1 MSGEL
6 GSLTRSAQVRSSP
19 WFFASV
25 VAAEGLILLVA
36 LRSPILGV
44 ALAAAVGVL
53 ALMTLTIGTE
63 RGTLAIGS
71 LLLIVTLV
79 LPGDLALAWRLPVGG
94 GGIFVVDLLLALLLA
109 SMLAALLA
117 SGSLPLVRSPVN
129 LPLFL
134 FLGWV
139 ATAGVV
145 GFMRGNDLKL
155 ILQDARGLAYY
166 SLFFFIVMFV
176 RSRGQVYVIMRVLAA
191 CLLAVFATGAVY
203 AAMGEGMALEF
214 VEPGVS
220 RFPAPDEVFLIS
232 SALLATMVVVW
243 PAARRRPVWLWGL
256 LLVALLGLV
265 LSFVRGNYVA
275 LAASL
280 FYLLLVLGSRERLRL
295 VAGGLAVAAVLAAGL
310 AVFQPAVL
318 TSVIT
323 RTLAVTAVQDRNV
336 QYRFIENQAVGAQIA
351 EHPIVGNG
359 LGKDYLFDW
368 SRYGVAPYRKSYVH
382 NNYYWFVHRLG
393 FIGLG
398 LFAWAAL
405 AFLLPWMRD
414 RARLR
419 EGDPWL
425 VGLVF
430 GSRTMLVALLVVSI
444 TSPRLNGKQSIA
456 TLATLIGLA
465 EVARVLLLRGE
476 DEET

>member
-1 MSGEL
+1 VSGEL
-6 GSLTRSAQVRSSP
+6 TRPRASAA
-19 WFFASV
+19 WFFAAV
-25 VAAEGLILLVA
+25 VAAEGLVLLVA
-36 LRSPILGV
+36 LRSPLLGAV
-44 ALAAAVGVL
+44 LAAAVGVL
-53 ALMTLTIGTE
+53 ALMTLVIGTD
-63 RGTLAIGS
+63 RGTLAIGA
-71 LLLIVTLV
+71 LLLVVTLV
-79 LPGDLALAWRLPVGG
+79 LPGDQALAWRVPVAG
-94 GGIFVVDLLLALLLA
+94 GGIFAVDLLLALLLA
-109 SMLAALLA
+109 SMLAALVA
-117 SGSLPLVRSPVN
+117 GGSLPLTRSPVN

-134 FLGWV
+134 FLLWV
-139 ATAGVV
+139 VTAGVI
-145 GFMRGNDLKL
+145 GFMRGNELKL

-166 SLFFFIVMFV
+166 SLFFFVVMFV
-176 RSRGQVYVIMRVLAA
+176 RTRGQVHALMKVLAG
-191 CLLAVFATGAVY
+191 CLLAVFAVGAFY
-203 AAMGEGMALEF
+203 AARGEGMALEF

-220 RFPAPDEVFLIS
+220 RFPAPDEVFLIA
-232 SALLATMVVVW
+232 SALLATIVVVW

-280 FYLLLVLGSRERLRL
+280 LYLLVVLGSRERMRL
-295 VAGGLAVAAVLAAGL
+295 VVGGLVVAVVLAAGL
-310 AVFQPAVL
+310 WVVQPAVF

-351 EHPIVGNG
+351 EHPVVGNG

-393 FIGLG
+393 FVGLG
-398 LFAWAAL
+398 LFVWTVL

-414 RARLR
+414 RGRLR
-419 EGDPWL
+419 RGDPWL

-456 TLATLIGLA
+456 TFATVMGLA
-465 EVARVLLLRGE
+465 EVARALLLKGE
-476 DEET
+476 GEEEEG